1 LFSRKG
7 VVIIKHHIGR
17 ITRLALPA
25 AVVFLIPAL
34 LNTITNAVLRARYPM
49 PGAFYLINSR
59 RMHLYCTGLGSPT
72 VVLDAGGGNDW
83 LIWQKVQPELARTQ
97 RVCSYDRAGVGWS
110 ELQPGVRDAKNI
122 SLELHEL
129 LKKAGEKGPFVS
141 VGASVAGCMLASMSI
156 TIPQK

>member
-83 LIWQKVQPELARTQ
+83 LIWQKVQPELSKTM
-97 RVCSYDRAGVGWS
+97 RVCRTTAP
-110 ELQPGVRDAKNI
+110 ELA
-122 SLELHEL
+122 
-129 LKKAGEKGPFVS
+129 
-141 VGASVAGCMLASMSI
+141 GASFSLVCAMQRTSQWNFISS
-156 TIPQK
+156 